1 MNTIVQLNQ
10 VSKLFKGK
18 PAVDNISFRIE
29 EGSITAILGPNGAGK
44 TTTISMM
51 LCLINSSSGSIQVFG
66 EVPAHVKVREQIG
79 AMLQDVRVLD
89 GLKVDEIIDLFRSYY
104 SNPLPRAELLRISG
118 LEQER
123 KKFTSKLSGGQKRR
137 LGFALAMAG
146 NPKLLF
152 LDEPTAGMDVVS
164 RRFFWSTID
173 ELVSSG
179 TTVIFTSHDLHEVE
193 DIADRIIML
202 HAGQI
207 IADGTPE
214 EMKAQL
220 TEASVS
226 YVGDDSRDHIFDLK
240 MLACVTDVITKD
252 GRIILKTAN
261 TDAVIHA
268 LFAQGEQMR
277 SIQIEQGR
285 LDDAFIELTRSQE
298 EAAV

>member
-51 LCLINSSSGSIQVFG
+51 LGLINSSSGSIQVFG

-214 EMKAQL
+214 EVKAQL

>member
-18 PAVDNISFRIE
+18 PAVDNISFRIK

-51 LCLINSSSGSIQVFG
+51 LGLINSSSGSIQVFG

-123 KKFTSKLSGGQKRR
+123 KKFTSKLSGGQKQR

-214 EMKAQL
+214 EVKAQL

-226 YVGDDSRDHIFDLK
+226 YIGDDSPDHIFDLK

-261 TDAVIHA
+261 TDSVIHA